1 MQLRGKQ
8 SKKLTKPARFSTK
21 DDEIVY
27 LERRLDS
34 KIASVQSD
42 VDRLSLKIQNEGPHI
57 DKSTRYLLMML
68 GLTVLNIVVAFSIVF
83 DVWAL

>member
-8 SKKLTKPARFSTK
+8 GKKTTKPARFNTK

-34 KIASVQSD
+34 KIANVQSD

-57 DKSTRYLLMML
+57 DKSARYLLMML
-68 GLTVLNIVVAFSIVF
+68 GLTVLNIALAFSMVF
-83 DVWAL
+83 DVWSS